1 MDPKMIL
8 LIVIGAILLI
18 ALILLFA
25 SGIGMGGMAM
35 MAGMMASPIGWVV
48 FLIILAL
55 AGFLGWAV
63 LYTH

>member
-1 MDPKMIL
+1 MIL